1 VYIGFIPIMF
11 CHTIQAVYR
20 DKKVCFDGVD
30 LIGSTR
36 KEINQGDSQHENLSP
51 CFYQGPCSWSNN
63 PLWPLGN
70 LQAPLDNLANLV
82 DATGVSH
89 DFYVIGLQETPTFD
103 VESAIADALGANY
116 W

>member
-1 VYIGFIPIMF
+1 M
-11 CHTIQAVYR
+11 
-20 DKKVCFDGVD
+20 
-30 LIGSTR
+30 IGSTK
-36 KEINQGDSQHENLSP
+36 KEINKGYLQHENLFLGFEPP

-103 VESAIADALGANY
+103 VESAIADALGGNY

>member
-1 VYIGFIPIMF
+1 M
-11 CHTIQAVYR
+11 
-20 DKKVCFDGVD
+20 
-30 LIGSTR
+30 
-36 KEINQGDSQHENLSP
+36 
-51 CFYQGPCSWSNN
+51 
-63 PLWPLGN
+63 WPLGN

-82 DATGVSH
+82 DATGVIH